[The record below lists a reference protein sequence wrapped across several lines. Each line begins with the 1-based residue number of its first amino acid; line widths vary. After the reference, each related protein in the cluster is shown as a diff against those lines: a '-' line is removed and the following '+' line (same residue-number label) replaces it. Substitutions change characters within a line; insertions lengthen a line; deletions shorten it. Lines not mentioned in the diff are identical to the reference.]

1 MNVHIDVLRETL
13 EMKARSEKYMN
24 VSEMQDPDEDDRH
37 EEQRVKVTTIFS
49 PSQKT
54 EKEARID
61 DHLAVLEE
69 PEEHAVTGGRDVSLH
84 YEGGHSPEHHTVA
97 LENTDEQQKQ
107 RTSETR
113 SHRSRHV
120 VVNFLPVDRGHLPRT
135 INHEG
140 CKAEW

>member
-13 EMKARSEKYMN
+13 EMKARSDKYMN

-113 SHRSRHV
+113 SHRSRTRCCK
-120 VVNFLPVDRGHLPRT
+120 LPSRGSRAPT
-135 INHEG
+135 ANHQSRRVQS
-140 CKAEW
+140 